1 MDLNYLDVL
10 GAEIRSRVP
19 ESDLPDEDARGLFR
33 IYAVLMLAK
42 GSLVTPEDV
51 HNAWAAWISEIDPS
65 HEAIVPFSEL
75 EPSVAEDDWP
85 YAEAIRITAEAL
97 Q

>member
-10 GAEIRSRVP
+10 GAQIRSRVP
-19 ESDLPDEDARGLFR
+19 ESDLPGVDTRGLFR

-51 HNAWAAWISEIDPS
+51 HNAWAAWISETDPS

-75 EPSVAEDDWP
+75 DPSVAEDDLP
-85 YAEAIRITAEAL
+85 YAEAIRFTAEAL